1 MVSTRR
7 VVIGVLVW
15 EFVSILMLMMGNTI
29 VNGYVAPVMYDIAD
43 NSTLVNGTLYRQ
55 QITPVVSAFNITLYI
70 FMALPFI
77 YLFVRMLL
85 KKEQTA
91 PPAYYPGG
99 GF

>member
-15 EFVSILMLMMGNTI
+15 EFTCVLLLMISNTV
-29 VNGYVAPVMYDIAD
+29 VNGYIAPVMYSVAD
-43 NSTLVNGTLYRQ
+43 NSTMVNGTLYRQ
-55 QITPVVSAFNITLYI
+55 QISPVVSAFNISLYI
-70 FMALPFI
+70 FLVLPFI

-91 PPAYYPGG
+91 PPQYYPGG

>member
-1 MVSTRR
+1 MNTRK

-15 EFVSILMLMMGNTI
+15 EFTSIIMLMISNTI
-29 VNGYVAPVMYDIAD
+29 VNGYIAPTMYDITNA
-43 NSTLVNGTLYRQ
+43 STLVNGTLYRQ
-55 QITPVVSAFNITLYI
+55 QISPVVSAFNIAMYI
-70 FMALPFI
+70 FMVLPLI

-85 KKEQTA
+85 KKEQTS